1 MVSEVKKELRE
12 ISQMPK
18 REIKIHHALNQNKI
32 NTQSKNII
40 SLAAMSDTVK
50 LQFTDRENTS
60 LHLLANISFI

>member
-12 ISQMPK
+12 ISQTQK
-18 REIKIHHALNQNKI
+18 REIKTHHASNQNKI

-60 LHLLANISFI
+60 LHLLANISLI